1 MGIGNV
7 ENAGNKGLTLIELVI
22 AILIMTVGAVS
33 LMAVL
38 VNSERAS
45 RASQAKSLALNA
57 AEEQMEAIFWDA
69 PTSVMDYDN
78 VPFAVG
84 NLQGAGGAQPGLIT
98 VTNTQPREVTV
109 AVQWIGTGI
118 VPAGSVTIRALRSTA
133 TR

>member
-1 MGIGNV
+1 MSMGNT
-7 ENAGNKGLTLIELVI
+7 ENASNKGLTLIELVVAVMI
-22 AILIMTVGAVS
+22 MAIGAVS

-69 PTSVMDYDN
+69 PTSVMDYN
-78 VPFAVG
+78 GQTFAVG
-84 NLQGAGGAQPGLIT
+84 NLQGAGGNLPGTIT
-98 VTNTQPREVTV
+98 VANTQPREVTV